1 MKEKT
6 KKYIAYTLIVFWAAL
21 CAVSYFLMLNV
32 RGGDIVFG
40 VAVILFV
47 GVGVVATLLARKVLY
62 PTLLTG
68 LSVFAA
74 FATFFYAELGHW
86 FFKGLILVL
95 PALLILS
102 FGSSALFI
110 IGAGPTMLV
119 LRIRAR
125 SKPAEAAEVPC
136 EEQEKPREPMEDPA
150 VEEASEPRSLFASLL
165 PVFAVMLGYLLL
177 NSLLLTKI
185 YPIRLL
191 LPLVSYAVYL
201 FLGRWSK
208 QRSGR
213 SLIPTALFCALL
225 LSYNIIF
232 NVGSFITLIASSGLP
247 ADSVA
252 EYLLLF
258 GLRIL
263 FAPVIPAA
271 VFWLGGYIDAIL
283 KRFRD
288 HEQNDDEGKP
298 KDEEGKP
305 NDDEGEAKKKP
316 WGFYPEKISRIYV
329 IFIVLIILVS
339 TVLLLFNADTAF
351 DGDAGS
357 GYVPPSFLMVLY
369 TVGISFAALVIAL
382 VLKVVI
388 PKTKLWAL
396 LLCALLLPYVQY
408 GINMSLFSGPLKGT
422 IEDGGMF
429 YFIVNRDFNFD
440 GYNDK
445 LYQKSFEERTVTGAG
460 YSTTRGAFE
469 EVVPRVTGKGKL
481 LGRSSVRWKDYS
493 DPDKG
498 IAFVAGESTVISRV
512 EIEITFKSAAIAQ
525 KAKAYLVVDGTR
537 KPVDLKKVG
546 DDDKTFVIVLDEN
559 ECSRIQKEKKRVN
572 ATFEFEFDE

>member
-40 VAVILFV
+40 VAAILFV
-47 GVGVVATLLARKVLY
+47 GVGVVSTLLARKVLY

-86 FFKGLILVL
+86 FFNGLILVL

-119 LRIRAR
+119 LRIKAR
-125 SKPAEAAEVPC
+125 SKPAEVAEVPC
-136 EEQEKPREPMEDPA
+136 EAQEESREPVEDPA
-150 VEEASEPRSLFASLL
+150 AEEASEPRSLFASLL

-208 QRSGR
+208 QRSRR

-252 EYLLLF
+252 EYLLMF

-288 HEQNDDEGKP
+288 HEPNDDES
-298 KDEEGKP
+298 KP

-316 WGFYPEKISRIYV
+316 WGFYPEKISRVYV

-351 DGDAGS
+351 DGDAGT

-369 TVGISFAALVIAL
+369 TVGISFVALVIAL

-422 IEDGGMF
+422 IEEGGML

-445 LYQKSFEERTVTGAG
+445 LYRKSFEERTVTGAG
-460 YSTTRGAFE
+460 YSTTKGEFE
-469 EVVPRVTGKGKL
+469 HVVPRVTGKGKL
-481 LGRSSVRWKDYS
+481 LERSHVRWVDYS

-498 IAFVAGESTVISRV
+498 IAFAAGESTVISRV
-512 EIEITFKSAAIAQ
+512 EIEITFRSAVIAQ

>member
-1 MKEKT
+1 
-6 KKYIAYTLIVFWAAL
+6 
-21 CAVSYFLMLNV
+21 
-32 RGGDIVFG
+32 
-40 VAVILFV
+40 
-47 GVGVVATLLARKVLY
+47 
-62 PTLLTG
+62 
-68 LSVFAA
+68 
-74 FATFFYAELGHW
+74 
-86 FFKGLILVL
+86 
-95 PALLILS
+95 
-102 FGSSALFI
+102 
-110 IGAGPTMLV
+110 MLV

-136 EEQEKPREPMEDPA
+136 EAQEKPCEPMEDPVA
-150 VEEASEPRSLFASLL
+150 EEPSEDKEDKKEEPEPPRSLFASLL

-185 YPIRLL
+185 YAIRLL

-213 SLIPTALFCALL
+213 SLVPTALFCALL

-247 ADSVA
+247 ADSVG

-298 KDEEGKP
+298 

-316 WGFYPEKISRIYV
+316 WGFYPEKISRVYV

-369 TVGISFAALVIAL
+369 TAGISFAAVIIAL
-382 VLKVVI
+382 VLKAII

-408 GINMSLFSGPLKGT
+408 GINMALFSGPLKGT
-422 IEDGGMF
+422 IEEGGML

-440 GYNDK
+440 GYNDEWYRK
-445 LYQKSFEERTVTGAG
+445 EHNERTRTFGEGTNGDVIQRIRATATGKGSRLEQSFCSVWEHDREFHFDGGSGATISHLEFEVEFADEKYMSHIRIYRVDGEERTHITP
-460 YSTTRGAFE
+460 
-469 EVVPRVTGKGKL
+469 EVVDSKTIRITLNEDECLRHVGK
-481 LGRSSVRWKDYS
+481 
-493 DPDKG
+493 
-498 IAFVAGESTVISRV
+498 
-512 EIEITFKSAAIAQ
+512 
-525 KAKAYLVVDGTR
+525 DGLYV
-537 KPVDLKKVG
+537 KYEYELIDLS
-546 DDDKTFVIVLDEN
+546 E
-559 ECSRIQKEKKRVN
+559 
-572 ATFEFEFDE
+572 

>member
-40 VAVILFV
+40 VAAILFV
-47 GVGVVATLLARKVLY
+47 GVGVVATLLTRKVLF

-86 FFKGLILVL
+86 FFNGLILVL

-119 LRIRAR
+119 LRIKAR

-136 EEQEKPREPMEDPA
+136 EAAEVPCEAQEESCEPMEDPA
-150 VEEASEPRSLFASLL
+150 AEEASEPRSLFASLL

-208 QRSGR
+208 QRIGR

-252 EYLLLF
+252 EYLLMF

-298 KDEEGKP
+298 

-316 WGFYPEKISRIYV
+316 WGFYPKKISRVYV

-422 IEDGGMF
+422 IEEGGML

-440 GYNDK
+440 GYNDEWYRK
-445 LYQKSFEERTVTGAG
+445 EHNERTRTFGEGTNGDVIHRIRAT
-460 YSTTRGAFE
+460 
-469 EVVPRVTGKGKL
+469 VTGKGSRL
-481 LGRSSVRWKDYS
+481 EHSFCSVWEHDS
-493 DPDKG
+493 EFHFDG
-498 IAFVAGESTVISRV
+498 GSGATISHIEFEV
-512 EIEITFKSAAIAQ
+512 EFADEKYMSQIRIYRIDGKERTRITPE
-525 KAKAYLVVDGTR
+525 VVDSKTIR
-537 KPVDLKKVG
+537 IILNEDECLRHVG
-546 DDDKTFVIVLDEN
+546 KDGLYVKYEYELIGLSE
-559 ECSRIQKEKKRVN
+559 
-572 ATFEFEFDE
+572 

>member
-32 RGGDIVFG
+32 RGGDIVLG
-40 VAVILFV
+40 VAAILFV
-47 GVGVVATLLARKVLY
+47 GVGVVATLLTRKVLY

-119 LRIRAR
+119 LRIKAR

-136 EEQEKPREPMEDPA
+136 EAREEPREPMEDPVA
-150 VEEASEPRSLFASLL
+150 EEASEPRSLFASLL

-177 NSLLLTKI
+177 NSLLLAKI

-247 ADSVA
+247 ADWVA
-252 EYLLLF
+252 EYLLMF

-271 VFWLGGYIDAIL
+271 IFWLGGYIDAIL

-288 HEQNDDEGKP
+288 HEPNDDEGKP
-298 KDEEGKP
+298 K
-305 NDDEGEAKKKP
+305 DDEGEAKKKP
-316 WGFYPEKISRIYV
+316 WGFYPKKISRVYV

-369 TVGISFAALVIAL
+369 TVGISFVALVIAL

-422 IEDGGMF
+422 IEEGGML

-460 YSTTRGAFE
+460 YSPSKGAFE
-469 EVVPRVTGKGKL
+469 NVVPRVTGKGKL
-481 LGRSSVRWKDYS
+481 LGRSHVGWMDYS

-498 IAFVAGESTVISRV
+498 IAFAAGESTVISRV
-512 EIEITFKSAAIAQ
+512 EIEITFRSAAIAQ

-546 DDDKTFVIVLDEN
+546 DDDKKFVIVLDEN